1 MRQIPLIYESTKTAL
16 DGYALGSL
24 PDCLDCKVTEERNGE
39 FFAEL
44 KYPAYGMNADLLT
57 VGRLLAIR
65 PNMYDNTQAF
75 RIVTIRKDISGEMEV
90 TAYHVSYDLAQVIVL
105 PFTAANVADALAGLA
120 SHSVPASSFT
130 FSTDKTTTGVFSV
143 TQPTPLRALLGGMAG
158 SILDVYGGE
167 FRFDNWSVSLLN
179 SRGSKKNVQVAY
191 GKNLTGFVE
200 TDEAGKYDAVLPFAV
215 FDDQLYQITSAS
227 VVATAPIV
235 YANGSGPLYGYP
247 KALALDLSGEF
258 SDTAPTEADLYDLA
272 LAYISRNA
280 TAPTRNMAT
289 EYVDLAKLLG
299 STERVD
305 LCDTI
310 YISVAPYGVNG
321 LTSKVIKIVYDALLD
336 ENAEVEIGDR
346 RITLA
351 DTLAATIAEAEKP
364 SQGGGGGGLPSDLD
378 ISGHVHAGTD
388 IAAAE
393 IYAGG
398 HSSPIGTMV
407 QNKPA
412 ADISLSAQTSATTAA
427 CNITLE
433 PGVWLLHGVAQFAA
447 VSNASRKSVNIADTA
462 GLYNGPRI
470 RMDAYCQSNVVQ
482 QIEASGVLKVTAQKT
497 IYLNVASSR
506 ACTLNYQYTTL
517 TATRII

>member
-1 MRQIPLIYESTKTAL
+1 MKQIPLIYEATKTAL

-39 FFAEL
+39 FFVEL

-258 SDTAPTEADLYDLA
+258 SDTAPTDAALYDLA

-280 TAPTRNMAT
+280 TLPTRNMAT
-289 EYVDLAKLLG
+289 EYSRFATMGSQPTRPRLLN
-299 STERVD
+299 T
-305 LCDTI
+305 
-310 YISVAPYGVNG
+310 APR
-321 LTSKVIKIVYDALLD
+321 T
-336 ENAEVEIGDR
+336 
-346 RITLA
+346 T
-351 DTLAATIAEAEKP
+351 P
-364 SQGGGGGGLPSDLD
+364 S
-378 ISGHVHAGTD
+378 
-388 IAAAE
+388 
-393 IYAGG
+393 
-398 HSSPIGTMV
+398 
-407 QNKPA
+407 
-412 ADISLSAQTSATTAA
+412 
-427 CNITLE
+427 
-433 PGVWLLHGVAQFAA
+433 
-447 VSNASRKSVNIADTA
+447 
-462 GLYNGPRI
+462 RI
-470 RMDAYCQSNVVQ
+470 RIHS
-482 QIEASGVLKVTAQKT
+482 TALFW
-497 IYLNVASSR
+497 IFR
-506 ACTLNYQYTTL
+506 M
-517 TATRII
+517 ATRLRKMATAFCTVLL